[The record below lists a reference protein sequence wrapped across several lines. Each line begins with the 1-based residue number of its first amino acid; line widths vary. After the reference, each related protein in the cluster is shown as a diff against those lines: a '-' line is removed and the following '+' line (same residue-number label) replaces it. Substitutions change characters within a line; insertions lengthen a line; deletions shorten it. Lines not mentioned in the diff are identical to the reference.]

1 MKKLVEKRNELV
13 EKINELFTTA
23 ETETRAFNEA
33 EQAQYDA
40 MMKEIEAVDAQ
51 MKRIEET
58 RALKKVEF
66 EEPKAVDVP
75 KAEPTEVTE
84 TRAFEQ
90 YVRELRATNM
100 QIGDNGAVI
109 PSTIANKIIEKV
121 ENIAPLYALATKFNV
136 KGDLSFPVADETKK
150 ITTGYQTEFAEIE
163 SSAVGFKSV
172 KLGGFL
178 IGALSKVSLSLVNNA
193 QFDIVSYVINKVAE
207 SIAKFLEKELI
218 SGTGTN
224 ALTGIMTATDVAE
237 VTATTAIG
245 ADDLIKAQITVP
257 QTFQADCRWLMN
269 TNTLLKFRQLKDGN
283 NRYLLQ
289 DDIVNG
295 FGYTLL
301 GKPVMISDNMADDK
315 VIYGDFSAMYV
326 NIHEDINVQ
335 IMREKF
341 LTEHAIGVIA
351 WLEMDAKVVEPQKL
365 VRVKV
370 GE

>member
-13 EKINELFTTA
+13 EKISKLFETA
-23 ETETRAFNEA
+23 ETETRAFNEE
-33 EQAQYDA
+33 EQSQYDA
-40 MMKEIEAVDAQ
+40 MMKEIDAIDGQ

-58 RALKKVEF
+58 RALKKVDF
-66 EEPKAVDVP
+66 QEPVTVDVP
-75 KAEPTEVTE
+75 KVEPVEVTE
-84 TRAFEQ
+84 TRAFEK
-90 YVRELRATNM
+90 YVRELRADNM
-100 QIGDNGAVI
+100 KIGDNGAVI

-218 SGTGTN
+218 SGTGSN
-224 ALTGIMTATDVAE
+224 ALTGIMTDTN
-237 VTATTAIG
+237 VTKVEATTVIG

-257 QTFQADCRWLMN
+257 QVFQNGCRWLMN

-301 GKPVMISDNMADDK
+301 GKPVMISDNMSDDK
-315 VIYGDFSAMYV
+315 VVYGDFSAMYV
-326 NIHEDINVQ
+326 NIHEDVNIQVL
-335 IMREKF
+335 K
-341 LTEHAIGVIA
+341 EHYATSHCVGVVA
-351 WLEMDAKVVEPQKL
+351 WAEMDAKVIEPQKL
-365 VRVKV
+365 VKLEL

>member
-23 ETETRAFNEA
+23 ETETRAFNES
-33 EQAQYDA
+33 EQAQYDE
-40 MMKEIEAVDAQ
+40 MMKEINAIDGQ
-51 MKRIEET
+51 IKLIEET
-58 RALKKVEF
+58 RALKKVDF
-66 EEPKAVDVP
+66 QEPQVVEVP
-75 KAEPTEVTE
+75 QVEPTEVTE
-84 TRAFEQ
+84 TRAFEK
-90 YVRELRATNM
+90 YVRELRADNM
-100 QIGDNGAVI
+100 TIGDNGAVI
-109 PSTIANKIIEKV
+109 PSTISNKIIERV
-121 ENIAPLYALATKFNV
+121 ENIAPLYALATKFNI
-136 KGDLSFPVADETKK
+136 KGDLTFPVADENKK
-150 ITTGYQTEFAEIE
+150 ITTGYQTEFAEIQ
-163 SSAVGFKSV
+163 SSAAGFKSV

-178 IGALSKVSLSLVNNA
+178 IGALSKVSLSLVNNTK
-193 QFDIVSYVINKVAE
+193 FDIVSHLINKVAE

-218 SGTGTN
+218 NGTGSN
-224 ALTGIMTATDVAE
+224 ALTGVMTATDVAE
-237 VTATTAIG
+237 VTAATAIT
-245 ADDLIKAQITVP
+245 ADDLIKAQIEVP
-257 QTFQADCRWLMN
+257 QVFQNDCRWLMN

-301 GKPVMISDNMADDK
+301 GKPVMISDNMDDDK
-315 VIYGDFSAMYV
+315 VVYGDFSAMYV
-326 NIHEDINVQ
+326 NIHEDVNVQ

-341 LTEHAIGVIA
+341 LTEHALGVIA